1 MTTQNKAS
9 RFRMLV
15 EELLP
20 SLGMQEGKI
29 AKWMIENEADVVN
42 TPIKNIASICSV
54 SQPSVVRLCKKLGC
68 NGIKELKILVD
79 SLKANSENSNPCTF
93 DDEPKEIFK
102 KVFSSS
108 LESIERTFSDITF
121 SEIESS
127 SEKIINSS
135 TISVFG
141 IGGSAFVARHLSDQL
156 LRLGLKSMCFT
167 DSFSIESSAS
177 NYSKDDLVIFISRQ
191 GESKSLL
198 EKAKKAKNLG
208 AHILTITTVENSTL
222 FLLSDSALKVSENQ
236 YILDDRNS
244 YSRLGEIAL
253 IEALY
258 IMCAKKIGEINP
270 TFRENYFGLT
280 NYKKEKK

>member
-20 SLGMQEGKI
+20 SLGIQEGKI
-29 AKWMIENEADVVN
+29 AKWMIENEEDVVN
-42 TPIKNIASICSV
+42 TPIKDIASICSV

-108 LESIERTFSDITF
+108 LESIERTFSDISF

-135 TISVFG
+135 SISVFG

>member
-1 MTTQNKAS
+1 MTEQNKAS

-15 EELLP
+15 EEILP
-20 SLGMQEGKI
+20 SLGFQEGKI
-29 AKWMIENEADVVN
+29 AKWMIENEDKVVN
-42 TPIKNIASICSV
+42 TPIKDIASICSV

-68 NGIKELKILVD
+68 NGIKELKILAD
-79 SLKANSENSNPCTF
+79 SLKTNSENSTPCTF
-93 DDEPKEIFK
+93 DDEPKEIFR
-102 KVFSSS
+102 KVFASS
-108 LESIERTFSDITF
+108 LESIEKTFSDVTF
-121 SEIESS
+121 SLIEAT

-141 IGGSAFVARHLSDQL
+141 IGASAFVARHLSDQL

-177 NYSKDDLVIFISRQ
+177 NYSNNDLIIFISRQ
-191 GESKSLL
+191 GESHSLL
-198 EKAKKAKNLG
+198 QKAKKAKNLG
-208 AHILTITTVENSTL
+208 AYILTITTNEKSTL
-222 FLLSDSALKVSENQ
+222 YNLSDSALKVSENQ
-236 YILDDRNS
+236 YLLDDRNS

-280 NYKKEKK
+280 NYKKEKE

>member
-20 SLGMQEGKI
+20 SLGIQEGKI
-29 AKWMIENEADVVN
+29 AKWMIENEEDVVN
-42 TPIKNIASICSV
+42 TPIKDIASICSV

-108 LESIERTFSDITF
+108 LESIERTFSDISF

>member
-1 MTTQNKAS
+1 MTTKNKAS

-20 SLGMQEGKI
+20 SLGIQEGKI
-29 AKWMIENEADVVN
+29 AKWMIENEEDVVN
-42 TPIKNIASICSV
+42 TPIKDIASICSV

-108 LESIERTFSDITF
+108 LESIERTFSDISF

>member
-20 SLGMQEGKI
+20 SLGIQEGKI
-29 AKWMIENEADVVN
+29 AKWMIENEEDVVN
-42 TPIKNIASICSV
+42 TPIKDIASICSV

-108 LESIERTFSDITF
+108 LESIERTFSDISF

-177 NYSKDDLVIFISRQ
+177 NYSKDDLVIFVSRQ

>member
-20 SLGMQEGKI
+20 SLGIQEGKI
-29 AKWMIENEADVVN
+29 ATWMIENEEDVVN
-42 TPIKNIASICSV
+42 TPIKDIASICSV

-108 LESIERTFSDITF
+108 LESIERTFSDISF